1 MVLLFARF
9 PQMAGVSVRGARWAR
24 KAKCNARL
32 STVTDRQIVKKA
44 MAGLVYLREG
54 EERLKKNVAERNI
67 AVDVE
72 ELVR

>member
-9 PQMAGVSVRGARWAR
+9 PQMAGVSVCGARWAR
-24 KAKCNARL
+24 KTRCNARL
-32 STVTDRQIVKKA
+32 STITDRQIVKKA

-54 EERLKKNVAERNI
+54 EEKLRKNVADRNI

-72 ELVR
+72 QLVR